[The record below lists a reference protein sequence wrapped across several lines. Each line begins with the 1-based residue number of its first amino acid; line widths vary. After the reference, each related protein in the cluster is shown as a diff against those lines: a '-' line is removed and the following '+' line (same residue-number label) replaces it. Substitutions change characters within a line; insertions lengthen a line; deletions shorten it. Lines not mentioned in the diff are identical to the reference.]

1 MKFPSIPNIYKE
13 LAGKNLDEGALRKET
28 KKLLNKARNRVQRM
42 SKQKHKST
50 QYQTATR
57 NLRDSGLL
65 TSTGNVSMKLPESR
79 QKLLTVLMKVGGFL
93 ENPATTAKGN
103 KESFEEEQRQLEE
116 ELNEELEDDDYD
128 TIGDLWQIANDYG
141 IMERTGLSS
150 DVINEKLQELVD
162 NGTSARQFEQALTD
176 YTDNLTG
183 DEFLD
188 FSF

>member
-1 MKFPSIPNIYKE
+1 
-13 LAGKNLDEGALRKET
+13 
-28 KKLLNKARNRVQRM
+28 M
-42 SKQKHKST
+42 SNQKHKST
-50 QYQTATR
+50 QYQMATR

-103 KESFEEEQRQLEE
+103 KKAFEDELNQLEE
-116 ELNEELEDDDYD
+116 ELEEDIEEEDYN
-128 TIGDLWQIANDYG
+128 TVGDLWQIANDYG

-162 NGTSARQFEQALTD
+162 NDISARQFEQELIE
-176 YTDNLTG
+176 YTDSLTG

>member
-1 MKFPSIPNIYKE
+1 M
-13 LAGKNLDEGALRKET
+13 
-28 KKLLNKARNRVQRM
+28 
-42 SKQKHKST
+42 
-50 QYQTATR
+50 
-57 NLRDSGLL
+57 
-65 TSTGNVSMKLPESR
+65 
-79 QKLLTVLMKVGGFL
+79 TVLMKVGGFL

-103 KESFEEEQRQLEE
+103 KEAFEEEQQRLEE
-116 ELNEELEDDDYD
+116 ELNEDIEEEEYD
-128 TIGDLWQIANDYG
+128 TIGDLWQIANEYG

-162 NGTSARQFEQALTD
+162 NDTSARQFEQALTD

>member
-1 MKFPSIPNIYKE
+1 
-13 LAGKNLDEGALRKET
+13 
-28 KKLLNKARNRVQRM
+28 
-42 SKQKHKST
+42 
-50 QYQTATR
+50 
-57 NLRDSGLL
+57 
-65 TSTGNVSMKLPESR
+65 MKLPESR

-103 KESFEEEQRQLEE
+103 KEAYEDELQQMEDELEEDIEEE
-116 ELNEELEDDDYD
+116 DYD

-162 NGTSARQFEQALTD
+162 NGISARQFEQLLTE

-183 DEFLD
+183 EEFLD

>member
-1 MKFPSIPNIYKE
+1 MKFPTIPNIYKQ
-13 LAGKNLDEGALRKET
+13 LAAKKLDEDALRKET

-42 SKQKHKST
+42 NKQKHKST

-65 TSTGNVSMKLPESR
+65 TSTGNVSVRLPESR

-103 KESFEEEQRQLEE
+103 KEAYEDELNQLEE
-116 ELNEELEDDDYD
+116 ELEEDIEEEEYD
-128 TIGDLWQIANDYG
+128 TIGDLWQIANEYG

-162 NGTSARQFEQALTD
+162 NDISARQFEQSLAD
-176 YTDNLTG
+176 YTGDLTG

-188 FSF
+188 FLL